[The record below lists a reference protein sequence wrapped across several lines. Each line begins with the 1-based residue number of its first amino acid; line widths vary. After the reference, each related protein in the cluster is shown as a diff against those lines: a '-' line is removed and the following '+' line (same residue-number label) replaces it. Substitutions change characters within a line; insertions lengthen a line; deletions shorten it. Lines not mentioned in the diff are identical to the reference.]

1 MTCLLLK
8 GSSLY
13 TAYPTKSNVKNMID
27 HDKKQIHDKNTK
39 TLLTVFGMVF
49 LMIGLA
55 FASVP
60 LYNLFCRVTGFGGTT
75 QLSTVLPDH
84 ILDREMT
91 VRFTTAVNSKLPW
104 TFKSEQPE
112 VTLKIGQDA
121 LINFVA
127 HNDGSEPV
135 AGTAVYNVTPLKAGK
150 YFHKTQCFCF
160 DYQILKPNEKMNM
173 PVVFYIDPA
182 IADDPSL
189 EDVKVI
195 TLSYSF
201 FKTDTSELDEA
212 MDVFYNTNT
221 N

>member
-1 MTCLLLK
+1 MTD
-8 GSSLY
+8 S
-13 TAYPTKSNVKNMID
+13 
-27 HDKKQIHDKNTK
+27 DKKQEHDKNTK
-39 TLLTVFGMVF
+39 TLLTVFGVVF

-60 LYNLFCRVTGFGGTT
+60 LYNIFCKVTGFAGTT
-75 QLSTVLPDH
+75 QISTSLPDH
-84 ILDREMT
+84 ILDRKIT

-112 VTLKIGQDA
+112 VTMNIGQDA
-121 LINFVA
+121 LVSFVA
-127 HNDGSEPV
+127 HNEGAEPV
-135 AGTAVYNVTPLKAGK
+135 AGTAIYNVTPAKVGK
-150 YFHKTQCFCF
+150 YFQKTQCFCF
-160 DYQILKPNEKMNM
+160 DYQILKPNETMHM
-173 PVVFYIDPA
+173 PVVFYVDPS

-212 MDVFYNTNT
+212 MDVFYNTDT